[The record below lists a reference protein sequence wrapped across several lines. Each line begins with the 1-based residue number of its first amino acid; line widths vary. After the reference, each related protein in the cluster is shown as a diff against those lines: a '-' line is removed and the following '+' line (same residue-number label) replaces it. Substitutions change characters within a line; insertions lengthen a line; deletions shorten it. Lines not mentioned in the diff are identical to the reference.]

1 MNTKKTLKSWNIL
14 RGGVISIAVLFL
26 SMPSS
31 FAFAATPS
39 LFTVAKS
46 PTVAIEQG
54 KRLEIAE
61 IKVRSQ
67 KEDTFL
73 NTVIIEV
80 SPSKKYASVKP
91 WEVFDQ
97 LTINYKGEQIYE
109 QNLTEETYWK
119 KTKNKNGGIVYRIEI
134 YEGNHKIK
142 AGKGLTLSAHLSV
155 LPNASVES
163 VWKITI
169 PKDGVVVWT
178 KKSGHRTYTKSV
190 DVARVTIAK
199 KFNEFDWMREESY
212 RNNVIKYLARVESN
226 QYAAE
231 RAVNGMTSS
240 AQKEYLILLNDAQ
253 STLASAYKALD
264 KKKYEKALDLGEEAD
279 TKFVF
284 IKNTAAK
291 VDEQHREKP
300 ITITFFESCFG
311 MTNLQDTAC
320 ERADLNKDGAIDMF
334 DLSILDGLLNS

>member
-1 MNTKKTLKSWNIL
+1 MNTKKTLRGWNIL
-14 RGGVISIAVLFL
+14 RGGAITIAVLFL

-31 FAFAATPS
+31 VAFAATPS

-46 PTVAIEQG
+46 STVAIEQG
-54 KRLEIAE
+54 KGLEIAE

-67 KEDTFL
+67 KEDTYL
-73 NTVIIEV
+73 NTVTIEV

-91 WEVFDQ
+91 WEVFDE
-97 LTINYKGEQIYE
+97 LTINYKGKQIYE
-109 QNLTEETYWK
+109 QNLDEETRWK
-119 KTKNKNGGIVYRIEI
+119 KTKNKNGGVVYRIEI

-163 VWKITI
+163 VWNISI
-169 PKDGVVVWT
+169 PKDGVTVWT

-212 RNNVIKYLARVESN
+212 RNSIIKYLARVENN

-231 RAVNGMTSS
+231 RAVNDMISS
-240 AQKEYLILLNDAQ
+240 AKEEYRILLTNAQ
-253 STLASAYKALD
+253 SILASAYKALD
-264 KKKYEKALDLGEEAD
+264 KKKYEKAIDLGEEAD

-284 IKNTAAK
+284 ISNTAEK

-300 ITITFFESCFG
+300 ITLAFFESCFG
-311 MTNLQDTAC
+311 MTNSQGTVC
-320 ERADLNKDGAIDMF
+320 ERADLNTDGVIDMF
-334 DLSILDGLLNS
+334 DLSILDGLLNP